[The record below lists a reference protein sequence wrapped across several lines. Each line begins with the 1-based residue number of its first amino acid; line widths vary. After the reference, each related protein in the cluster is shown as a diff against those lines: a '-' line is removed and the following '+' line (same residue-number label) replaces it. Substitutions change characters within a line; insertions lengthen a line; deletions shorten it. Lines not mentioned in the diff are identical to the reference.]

1 MTPQQRK
8 ESKIER
14 EKRNLDTFR
23 SASFIEACKRA
34 KIEPTTRQASKFAR
48 RIGLAYNTP

>member
-23 SASFIEACKRA
+23 SASFIEACKRGGVA
-34 KIEPTTRQASKFAR
+34 AIPDTGEPPVAFPKFDF
-48 RIGLAYNTP
+48 